1 MAIDADG
8 HIDGEAFAGLKG
20 LRQRLLQNQDQL
32 ARSVYESLL
41 SYGIGREIEFVDED
55 DIAESLAAMK
65 TKNYL
70 MLCAVIAVVWSS
82 TLLFVPT
89 VSDAVEQQMIS
100 FLSTHAR

>member
-1 MAIDADG
+1 
-8 HIDGEAFAGLKG
+8 
-20 LRQRLLQNQDQL
+20 
-32 ARSVYESLL
+32 
-41 SYGIGREIEFVDED
+41 
-55 DIAESLAAMK
+55 MK

-82 TLLFVPT
+82 TLLFVPA